1 MFPIPKNNRPS
12 GWPDTFSSSPSTST
26 SLSSSFSSGSA
37 ASDMLP
43 QDSSQSDIV
52 SSDHLANHTTP
63 LPAPIPRHAAG
74 HDLALAATRPRSSS
88 LAVVM
93 GQNFS
98 KPSASHKGL
107 SISTAA
113 ANTGIKLKRA
123 FAGRRKKSEDSTK
136 LFAVTDNKE
145 WDSPAS
151 SPSTSSQV
159 TPPASKF
166 PRSTKLTQIAT
177 QVIGGAKRA
186 AKSPHASPIPP
197 TPPPKPSSMQ
207 VAKLVP
213 TSTPISPLKKVDNRG
228 SIIPMSPGI
237 SSAVTFMRLGEEERE
252 AAQVNANEA
261 AAQVKANE
269 AAAAQVKTNE
279 AAKEVPK
286 ELSNKTDTE
295 KDIWRK
301 SDSTMS
307 HHTIRPGAGAGPRSS
322 RPVSMAESLQS
333 NHTIVPVNKRLSA
346 LITDA
351 EFGPPEEE
359 DDSSFVSAS
368 EEITPIPLSANTSS
382 TNIKGRRSMSLN
394 LGKATKFAISPPSAT
409 STGALD
415 QLKPRSPRESHP
427 RMTPSLSNETPT
439 LTRAAASGIIA
450 PSSSGVQS
458 TGNNIRGRL
467 AAWTATNN
475 ASSETY
481 HHHHSHT
488 SRPVPPSAYHRNTPS
503 PQPHQR
509 STAISITGSLA
520 PAANLARRA
529 AEKLGRWGFS
539 SNSSGYSSSSS
550 STGYS
555 SDHALGRTT
564 SNNSSGQMSSGR
576 GKQRR
581 TPDAPSGA
589 WSVSSSGTSDSDA
602 LLVPA
607 GPSLGTQIRSPLRKT
622 AGGAAVAGGIVF
634 GRPLTV
640 VVKETSVG
648 RSPNYDSSSGFDRS
662 KMTMETLGTI
672 TKKQSKALET
682 RRLPALVVRCAQHL
696 LLWGVGEE
704 GLFRVNG
711 RPSHVAKLRHE
722 FDTGADY
729 NLQECS
735 PGELDPHAVASIFKA
750 FLRELPEPI
759 LTHSLLPYFEAALAH
774 EQATNE
780 QQLREQPVSPRA
792 MSGQRGPPLP
802 SGPKNGLQGLR
813 KPPSL
818 STLAMPNLS
827 GLRPPSRSL
836 LNVLKSLVRQL
847 PIENRD
853 LILTVTDLI
862 KATAKESQH
871 TRMPLN
877 NLLLV
882 FCPSL
887 NMNPPL
893 LKVLCEAEDIW
904 EQEDP
909 SPVLD
914 IKREDAILD
923 ISPSSDIA
931 EAGHTARPDTSD
943 TTAAQEIDE
952 GSLSSASASSSPPTS
967 SRVIHGHERLS
978 LERSPTSEERIRSKK
993 PHGPRRAA
1001 AVPQVVPVDGTS
1013 PVVHNEL
1020 PYPSG
1025 STDVSFE
1032 SMSLR
1037 DDGSSYIS
1045 NSDTRSEFASSPFER
1060 GVPSPPLSSSVES
1073 LRTPSSSSAGPSLTH
1088 LPLEKPRLGKLLSP
1102 SEVEIAGDDFVHPR
1116 RFLDNHLSGHI
1127 KFPTAPDDSPVT
1139 PVSPRMSAPS
1149 LSLGSPSPTNSAPS
1163 SPRARRIKKPS
1174 LQLLFSKR
1182 SASSLKSLADGK
1194 PVISSPIPTPL
1205 APSLSSDSSVSTP
1218 SSAVTAQSVAFFSP
1232 PVLDTNIAASP
1243 LRFGLGFD
1251 PRLSPDLQVRTA
1263 AQTNEEQHVE
1273 DVVIT
1278 PVGETPI
1285 ANRYCTPA
1293 SSTLSL
1299 PLSSDAT
1306 MPSHLRPY
1314 PTARSK
1320 LTSKTLTSSA
1330 SSNHLGLLGDQEDQ
1344 EDWTQSV
1351 LLAADAGGN
1360 WS

>member
-1 MFPIPKNNRPS
+1 
-12 GWPDTFSSSPSTST
+12 
-26 SLSSSFSSGSA
+26 
-37 ASDMLP
+37 MLP

-98 KPSASHKGL
+98 KPSVSHKGL

-151 SPSTSSQV
+151 SPSTSS
-159 TPPASKF
+159 
-166 PRSTKLTQIAT
+166 

-662 KMTMETLGTI
+662 KMTMETL
-672 TKKQSKALET
+672 
-682 RRLPALVVRCAQHL
+682 VRCAQHL

-780 QQLREQPVSPRA
+780 QQLREQPACENCLHSR
-792 MSGQRGPPLP
+792 P
-802 SGPKNGLQGLR
+802 SQC
-813 KPPSL
+813 
-818 STLAMPNLS
+818 
-827 GLRPPSRSL
+827 
-836 LNVLKSLVRQL
+836 
-847 PIENRD
+847 PI
-853 LILTVTDLI
+853 
-862 KATAKESQH
+862 
-871 TRMPLN
+871 
-877 NLLLV
+877 
-882 FCPSL
+882 
-887 NMNPPL
+887 
-893 LKVLCEAEDIW
+893 
-904 EQEDP
+904 
-909 SPVLD
+909 
-914 IKREDAILD
+914 
-923 ISPSSDIA
+923 
-931 EAGHTARPDTSD
+931 
-943 TTAAQEIDE
+943 
-952 GSLSSASASSSPPTS
+952 
-967 SRVIHGHERLS
+967 
-978 LERSPTSEERIRSKK
+978 
-993 PHGPRRAA
+993 
-1001 AVPQVVPVDGTS
+1001 
-1013 PVVHNEL
+1013 
-1020 PYPSG
+1020 
-1025 STDVSFE
+1025 
-1032 SMSLR
+1032 
-1037 DDGSSYIS
+1037 
-1045 NSDTRSEFASSPFER
+1045 
-1060 GVPSPPLSSSVES
+1060 
-1073 LRTPSSSSAGPSLTH
+1073 
-1088 LPLEKPRLGKLLSP
+1088 
-1102 SEVEIAGDDFVHPR
+1102 
-1116 RFLDNHLSGHI
+1116 
-1127 KFPTAPDDSPVT
+1127 
-1139 PVSPRMSAPS
+1139 
-1149 LSLGSPSPTNSAPS
+1149 
-1163 SPRARRIKKPS
+1163 
-1174 LQLLFSKR
+1174 
-1182 SASSLKSLADGK
+1182 
-1194 PVISSPIPTPL
+1194 
-1205 APSLSSDSSVSTP
+1205 
-1218 SSAVTAQSVAFFSP
+1218 
-1232 PVLDTNIAASP
+1232 
-1243 LRFGLGFD
+1243 
-1251 PRLSPDLQVRTA
+1251 
-1263 AQTNEEQHVE
+1263 
-1273 DVVIT
+1273 
-1278 PVGETPI
+1278 
-1285 ANRYCTPA
+1285 
-1293 SSTLSL
+1293 
-1299 PLSSDAT
+1299 
-1306 MPSHLRPY
+1306 
-1314 PTARSK
+1314 
-1320 LTSKTLTSSA
+1320 
-1330 SSNHLGLLGDQEDQ
+1330 
-1344 EDWTQSV
+1344 
-1351 LLAADAGGN
+1351 
-1360 WS
+1360 

>member
-1 MFPIPKNNRPS
+1 
-12 GWPDTFSSSPSTST
+12 
-26 SLSSSFSSGSA
+26 
-37 ASDMLP
+37 
-43 QDSSQSDIV
+43 
-52 SSDHLANHTTP
+52 
-63 LPAPIPRHAAG
+63 
-74 HDLALAATRPRSSS
+74 
-88 LAVVM
+88 M

-123 FAGRRKKSEDSTK
+123 FGGRRKKSEDSTK
-136 LFAVTDNKE
+136 LFAVTNNKE

-207 VAKLVP
+207 VANLVP
-213 TSTPISPLKKVDNRG
+213 TSTPISTLRKVDNRG

-252 AAQVNANEA
+252 AAQVKENEA
-261 AAQVKANE
+261 A
-269 AAAAQVKTNE
+269 
-279 AAKEVPK
+279 EVPK
-286 ELSNKTDTE
+286 EVSNKIDTE

-481 HHHHSHT
+481 HHHHHSHT

-602 LLVPA
+602 FLVPA

-622 AGGAAVAGGIVF
+622 AGGAAVVGGIVF

-662 KMTMETLGTI
+662 KLTMETLGTI

-711 RPSHVAKLRHE
+711 RPSHVAKLRRE
-722 FDTGADY
+722 FDTGADF

-759 LTHSLLPYFEAALAH
+759 LTYSLLPYFEAALAH

-792 MSGQRGPPLP
+792 MAGQRGPPLP

-836 LNVLKSLVRQL
+836 LNVLKSLVGQL

-904 EQEDP
+904 EPEDL

-914 IKREDAILD
+914 IKREDVILD

-931 EAGHTARPDTSD
+931 EAGHTARPDTND
-943 TTAAQEIDE
+943 TTGAQGIEK

-967 SRVIHGHERLS
+967 SR
-978 LERSPTSEERIRSKK
+978 
-993 PHGPRRAA
+993 
-1001 AVPQVVPVDGTS
+1001 
-1013 PVVHNEL
+1013 
-1020 PYPSG
+1020 
-1025 STDVSFE
+1025 
-1032 SMSLR
+1032 
-1037 DDGSSYIS
+1037 
-1045 NSDTRSEFASSPFER
+1045 FASSPFER

-1088 LPLEKPRLGKLLSP
+1088 LPLEKPGLGKLLSP
-1102 SEVEIAGDDFVHPR
+1102 SEVEIAGDDFVNPR

-1194 PVISSPIPTPL
+1194 PVISSPIPTSL

-1251 PRLSPDLQVRTA
+1251 PRLSPDLQVQTA

-1320 LTSKTLTSSA
+1320 LTSKTLISSA

>member
-1 MFPIPKNNRPS
+1 MYHIPRNNRPS
-12 GWPDTFSSSPSTST
+12 GWPDNFSSSTSPST

-37 ASDMLP
+37 VSDILP

-52 SSDHLANHTTP
+52 SSDHLASHTTP
-63 LPAPIPRHAAG
+63 LPAPLPRHV
-74 HDLALAATRPRSSS
+74 DLAITASRPRSSS

-136 LFAVTDNKE
+136 LFAATDNRE

-151 SPSTSSQV
+151 SPSSSSQV
-159 TPPASKF
+159 IS
-166 PRSTKLTQIAT
+166 
-177 QVIGGAKRA
+177 GGKKAG
-186 AKSPHASPIPP
+186 KSPQESAIPP
-197 TPPPKPSSMQ
+197 PLPPKPSSMQ
-207 VAKLVP
+207 VAKQIP
-213 TSTPISPLKKVDNRG
+213 SPTPILPAKFPDNKGDHRG
-228 SIIPMSPGI
+228 SIIPISPGI
-237 SSAVTFMRLGEEERE
+237 SSAVTFMRLGEQERE
-252 AAQVNANEA
+252 AAQA
-261 AAQVKANE
+261 KANE
-269 AAAAQVKTNE
+269 VTKDAPDKPDTQKDAQ
-279 AAKEVPK
+279 
-286 ELSNKTDTE
+286 
-295 KDIWRK
+295 KDVWRK
-301 SDSTMS
+301 SDSTIS

-333 NHTIVPVNKRLSA
+333 NHTVVPVNKRLSA

-368 EEITPIPLSANTSS
+368 EEITPTPQIANIASP
-382 TNIKGRRSMSLN
+382 NIKSRRSMSLN
-394 LGKATKFAISPPSAT
+394 IGKATKAAISPPTSNSAGT
-409 STGALD
+409 LD
-415 QLKPRSPRESHP
+415 HKFKSPSESHP

-439 LTRAAASGIIA
+439 LTRAAASGFIA

-458 TGNNIRGRL
+458 TGNNLRGRL
-467 AAWTATNN
+467 AAWSATHN
-475 ASSETY
+475 ASAQATQSHQ
-481 HHHHSHT
+481 HHISHAP
-488 SRPVPPSAYHRNTPS
+488 RPVPPSSYHRNTPS

-555 SDHALGRTT
+555 SDHVLGRTT
-564 SNNSSGQMSSGR
+564 SNSSSAHMPSSGR

-602 LLVPA
+602 LPT
-607 GPSLGTQIRSPLRKT
+607 GPQLGTQLRRSILT
-622 AGGAAVAGGIVF
+622 GNGAVASGVVF
-634 GRPLTV
+634 GRQLIIV
-640 VVKETSVG
+640 VEETSVG
-648 RSPNYDSSSGFDRS
+648 RTPNHDLSIERS
-662 KMTMETLGTI
+662 KLRLETPGSI
-672 TKKQSKALET
+672 TRKQAEALET

-711 RPSHVAKLRHE
+711 RPSHVSKLRRE

-735 PGELDPHAVASIFKA
+735 PGELDPHAVASVFKA

-759 LTHSLLPYFEAALAH
+759 LTHALLPYFEAALAH

-780 QQLREQPVSPRA
+780 QQRQQSTMQRA
-792 MSGQRGPPLP
+792 VPGQRGPLLP
-802 SGPKNGLQGLR
+802 SSPKAGLQGLR

-836 LNVLKSLVRQL
+836 LNVLRSLVKQL

-862 KATAKESQH
+862 KATAKESQQ
-871 TRMPLN
+871 TKMPLN

-893 LKVLCEAEDIW
+893 LKVLCEAENIW
-904 EQEDP
+904 EEDDP
-909 SPVLD
+909 YPVLD
-914 IKREDAILD
+914 IKREDMVLD
-923 ISPSSDIA
+923 VSPSEAA
-931 EAGHTARPDTSD
+931 EAAD
-943 TTAAQEIDE
+943 TTRSEPVLEVSIQ
-952 GSLSSASASSSPPTS
+952 GSDDHPLTSASTLSSSPPIS
-967 SRVIHGHERLS
+967 AQSHERS
-978 LERSPTSEERIRSKK
+978 NFESSPTSEERVRLRK
-993 PHGPRRAA
+993 PHGPRQHIAQVLHADVRNPIP
-1001 AVPQVVPVDGTS
+1001 AVQNE
-1013 PVVHNEL
+1013 VH
-1020 PYPSG
+1020 SG
-1025 STDVSFE
+1025 SIDALSDSISVQ
-1032 SMSLR
+1032 

-1045 NSDTRSEFASSPFER
+1045 NSDTRSESVSSPSEH
-1060 GVPSPPLSSSVES
+1060 GVASPPLSSSVES
-1073 LRTPSSSSAGPSLTH
+1073 LKTPYSSSAEPSLAH
-1088 LPLEKPRLGKLLSP
+1088 LPLETVYRKIDAPL
-1102 SEVEIAGDDFVHPR
+1102 EVGIDEDDFMTPH
-1116 RFLDNHLSGHI
+1116 RFLDDRLGGHI
-1127 KFPTAPDDSPVT
+1127 KFPTTSDESPVT

-1149 LSLGSPSPTNSAPS
+1149 LSLPLSPGGSPSTNSAPS
-1163 SPRARRIKKPS
+1163 SPKARRLKKPS
-1174 LQLLFSKR
+1174 LQLLFNKR
-1182 SASSLKSLADGK
+1182 SVPSLKSLADGK
-1194 PVISSPIPTPL
+1194 PFISSPMATSL
-1205 APSLSSDSSVSTP
+1205 APSVSSDSSISTP
-1218 SSAVTAQSVAFFSP
+1218 SSAVTAASSAAFILP
-1232 PVLDTNIAASP
+1232 PVLDTNVVSSS
-1243 LRFGLGFD
+1243 LRVGLALETQRSSEVQMQSLPSSGD
-1251 PRLSPDLQVRTA
+1251 EHPI
-1263 AQTNEEQHVE
+1263 VE
-1273 DVVIT
+1273 PVVT

-1285 ANRYCTPA
+1285 ANRYCTPS

-1299 PLSSDAT
+1299 PMLSQDTTA
-1306 MPSHLRPY
+1306 PSHLRPY
-1314 PTARSK
+1314 PTSRSK
-1320 LTSKTLTSSA
+1320 RTSKLSSA
-1330 SSNHLGLLGDQEDQ
+1330 SSNHLGLLDDQEDE

-1360 WS
+1360 WSPHKARRSVGF

>member
-1 MFPIPKNNRPS
+1 
-12 GWPDTFSSSPSTST
+12 
-26 SLSSSFSSGSA
+26 
-37 ASDMLP
+37 
-43 QDSSQSDIV
+43 
-52 SSDHLANHTTP
+52 
-63 LPAPIPRHAAG
+63 
-74 HDLALAATRPRSSS
+74 
-88 LAVVM
+88 M

-136 LFAVTDNKE
+136 MFAATDNKE

-151 SPSTSSQV
+151 SPSSSSQV
-159 TPPASKF
+159 TQPASRF
-166 PRSTKLTQIAT
+166 PRSTKLTQFAT
-177 QVIGGAKRA
+177 QVISGAKRA
-186 AKSPHASPIPP
+186 GKSPGPEESPIPP
-197 TPPPKPSSMQ
+197 IPPPKPLSMHT
-207 VAKLVP
+207 AKLVP
-213 TSTPISPLKKVDNRG
+213 SSTSPLPAKIQGIKGDNRG

-237 SSAVTFMRLGEEERE
+237 SSAVNFMRLGEEERE
-252 AAQVNANEA
+252 AAQA
-261 AAQVKANE
+261 KANE
-269 AAAAQVKTNE
+269 AV
-279 AAKEVPK
+279 KEVLK
-286 ELSNKTDTE
+286 EPSDKTDVQ
-295 KDIWRK
+295 KDVQKDAWRK

-307 HHTIRPGAGAGPRSS
+307 HHTIRPSVTAGPRSS

-333 NHTIVPVNKRLSA
+333 NHTVVPVNKRLSA

-368 EEITPIPLSANTSS
+368 EELTPIPQTANIASPI
-382 TNIKGRRSMSLN
+382 IKGRRSMSLN
-394 LGKATKFAISPPSAT
+394 LGKATKFAVSSPPAIN
-409 STGALD
+409 TGALD
-415 QLKPRSPRESHP
+415 DHKPKSPLDPHP
-427 RMTPSLSNETPT
+427 RMTPSLSNETTT
-439 LTRAAASGIIA
+439 LTHTAASGIIA
-450 PSSSGVQS
+450 PSSYGVQS

-475 ASSETY
+475 ASSQTH
-481 HHHHSHT
+481 HHHHSHAT
-488 SRPVPPSAYHRNTPS
+488 RPVPPSSYHRNTPS
-503 PQPHQR
+503 PQPQPHQR

-602 LLVPA
+602 FLVSA
-607 GPSLGTQIRSPLRKT
+607 GPSLGTQIRSPLRKN

-634 GRPLTV
+634 GRQLAF

-648 RSPNYDSSSGFDRS
+648 RSPNPSNPSLDRF
-662 KMTMETLGTI
+662 KPTMETPGTI
-672 TKKQSKALET
+672 TKQQARALET
-682 RRLPALVVRCAQHL
+682 RRLPALIVRCAQHL

-704 GLFRVNG
+704 GLFRVSG

-780 QQLREQPVSPRA
+780 QQRQQQPMMPRA
-792 MSGQRGPPLP
+792 MAGQRGPSLP

-827 GLRPPSRSL
+827 GIRPPSRSL
-836 LNVLKSLVRQL
+836 LNVLRSLVSQL

-862 KATAKESQH
+862 KATAKESQQ
-871 TRMPLN
+871 TKMPLN

-904 EQEDP
+904 EMEDP

-914 IKREDAILD
+914 IKREDAVLD
-923 ISPSSDIA
+923 ITP
-931 EAGHTARPDTSD
+931 
-943 TTAAQEIDE
+943 
-952 GSLSSASASSSPPTS
+952 LASASTVSSSPLASP
-967 SRVIHGHERLS
+967 RVTDGHGRLS

-1001 AVPQVVPVDGTS
+1001 QIPQVVHADS
-1013 PVVHNEL
+1013 SSDASYVVQNEVAHHT
-1020 PYPSG
+1020 G
-1025 STDVSFE
+1025 FTDIS
-1032 SMSLR
+1032 SDTISLR

-1045 NSDTRSEFASSPFER
+1045 NSDTRSESVSSPFEL
-1060 GVPSPPLSSSVES
+1060 GVSSPPLSSSAES
-1073 LRTPSSSSAGPSLTH
+1073 LRTPSSSSAEPSLTH
-1088 LPLEKPRLGKLLSP
+1088 LPLEKPHLEKIHPAST
-1102 SEVEIAGDDFVHPR
+1102 VEISEEDFVTPR
-1116 RFLDNHLSGHI
+1116 RFLDHHLSGHI
-1127 KFPTAPDDSPVT
+1127 KFPTASDESPVT

-1149 LSLGSPSPTNSAPS
+1149 LSLPLSSPSSPSSTNSAPS

-1194 PVISSPIPTPL
+1194 SFISPPMPISLTPS
-1205 APSLSSDSSVSTP
+1205 ASTDSSVSTP
-1218 SSAVTAQSVAFFSP
+1218 SSAVTAQSVTFAVP
-1232 PVLDTNIAASP
+1232 PVLDTNIVTSS

-1251 PRLSPDLQVRTA
+1251 SQPSPELQ
-1263 AQTNEEQHVE
+1263 AQISPKPNEEQRGEEPVT
-1273 DVVIT
+1273 T

-1285 ANRYCTPA
+1285 ANRFCTPS

-1299 PLSSDAT
+1299 SLSNYDAVE
-1306 MPSHLRPY
+1306 PSHLRQY
-1314 PTARSK
+1314 PTSRSK
-1320 LTSKTLTSSA
+1320 PMSKTSSV

-1351 LLAADAGGN
+1351 LLAADAGGD
-1360 WS
+1360 WRSS

>member
-1 MFPIPKNNRPS
+1 MYHIPKNNRPS
-12 GWPDTFSSSPSTST
+12 GWPDNLSSSPSPSI

-37 ASDMLP
+37 VSDMLP

-52 SSDHLANHTTP
+52 SSDHLASHTTP

-74 HDLALAATRPRSSS
+74 HDLAITTSCPRSSS

-98 KPSASHKGL
+98 KPAPSHKGL

-136 LFAVTDNKE
+136 LFATTHNKE

-151 SPSTSSQV
+151 SPSSSLQV
-159 TPPASKF
+159 TSPALKF
-166 PRSTKLTQIAT
+166 PRPAKLTQFAT
-177 QVIGGAKRA
+177 QVISGA
-186 AKSPHASPIPP
+186 AKKAGKSPQEPAIPP
-197 TPPPKPSSMQ
+197 TPPPKPLSMQ
-207 VAKLVP
+207 TAKPIPSSTPTLPAKLQ
-213 TSTPISPLKKVDNRG
+213 SNKAENRG

-237 SSAVTFMRLGEEERE
+237 SSAVTFMRLGEQERE
-252 AAQVNANEA
+252 AAQA
-261 AAQVKANE
+261 KANE
-269 AAAAQVKTNE
+269 AV
-279 AAKEVPK
+279 KEVSK
-286 ELSNKTDTE
+286 DNSDKTDVQ
-295 KDIWRK
+295 KDTWRK
-301 SDSTMS
+301 SDSTIS
-307 HHTIRPGAGAGPRSS
+307 HHTIRPGAGAGSRSS

-333 NHTIVPVNKRLSA
+333 NHTVVPVHKRLSA

-368 EEITPIPLSANTSS
+368 EEITPLPQSANNSS
-382 TNIKGRRSMSLN
+382 PNIKSRRSMSLN
-394 LGKATKFAISPPSAT
+394 FGQATKYAISPT
-409 STGALD
+409 STSAGALD
-415 QLKPRSPRESHP
+415 DTRPRSSRESHP

-450 PSSSGVQS
+450 PSSLGVQS

-475 ASSETY
+475 ATSQT
-481 HHHHSHT
+481 HHHHHPSYA
-488 SRPVPPSAYHRNTPS
+488 SRPVPPSSYHRNTPS

-564 SNNSSGQMSSGR
+564 SNNSSAQMSSGR

-589 WSVSSSGTSDSDA
+589 WSVSSSGTLDSDA
-602 LLVPA
+602 FIVPA
-607 GPSLGTQIRSPLRKT
+607 GPSLGTQLRSPLRKS

-634 GRPLTV
+634 GRPLAI
-640 VVKETSVG
+640 VVKETSVS
-648 RSPNYDSSSGFDRS
+648 RSPSHDSSSSFDGS
-662 KMTMETLGTI
+662 ELKMETPGSI
-672 TKKQSKALET
+672 TSKQARALET
-682 RRLPALVVRCAQHL
+682 RQLPALVVRCAQHL

-711 RPSHVAKLRHE
+711 RPSHVSKLRHE

-759 LTHSLLPYFEAALAH
+759 LTHALLPYFEAALAH

-780 QQLREQPVSPRA
+780 QQRQQSTSPRA
-792 MSGQRGPPLP
+792 MATQRGPSLP

-827 GLRPPSRSL
+827 GIRPPSRSL
-836 LNVLKSLVRQL
+836 LNVLRSLVKQL

-853 LILTVTDLI
+853 LILTVADLMR
-862 KATAKESQH
+862 ATAKESQQ
-871 TRMPLN
+871 TKMPLN

-904 EQEDP
+904 EVDDP
-909 SPVLD
+909 DPVLD
-914 IKREDAILD
+914 IKREDVILD
-923 ISPSSDIA
+923 ISPSSEVA
-931 EAGHTARPDTSD
+931 EAGHQARSATIEQTSTRED
-943 TTAAQEIDE
+943 DE
-952 GSLSSASASSSPPTS
+952 SLLASAYTVSSFPTS
-967 SRVIHGHERLS
+967 SRVTDGHERPN
-978 LERSPTSEERIRSKK
+978 LERRPTSEERIRSKK
-993 PHGPRRAA
+993 PHGPRRALH
-1001 AVPQVVPVDGTS
+1001 VPQVVPVDAPSNTS
-1013 PVVHNEL
+1013 SLVSNEGL
-1020 PYPSG
+1020 HHLV
-1025 STDVSFE
+1025 STDIS
-1032 SMSLR
+1032 SDSTSLR

-1045 NSDTRSEFASSPFER
+1045 NTDTRSEFLSSPFEQ
-1060 GVPSPPLSSSVES
+1060 GVSSPPLSSSVES
-1073 LRTPSSSSAGPSLTH
+1073 LRTPSSSSAEPSMTH
-1088 LPLEKPRLGKLLSP
+1088 LPLEKSYLGKINP
-1102 SEVEIAGDDFVHPR
+1102 SSEAEVAEDDFVHPQ
-1116 RFLDNHLSGHI
+1116 RFLDNHLNGHI
-1127 KFPTAPDDSPVT
+1127 KFPSTSDDSPVT
-1139 PVSPRMSAPS
+1139 PVSLRMSAPS
-1149 LSLGSPSPTNSAPS
+1149 LSLPLASPNSLSSANSAPA
-1163 SPRARRIKKPS
+1163 SPKGRRIKKPS

-1194 PVISSPIPTPL
+1194 PFISPPMATSL
-1205 APSLSSDSSVSTP
+1205 APSVSSDSSVSTP
-1218 SSAVTAQSVAFFSP
+1218 SSAVTAQSVTFTLP
-1232 PVLDTNIAASP
+1232 PMLDANVVSSP
-1243 LRFGLGFD
+1243 LRLGLGFD
-1251 PRLSPDLQVRTA
+1251 SQLSPELQ
-1263 AQTNEEQHVE
+1263 AQTLPKSNEEQHVVE
-1273 DVVIT
+1273 PVLT

-1285 ANRYCTPA
+1285 ANRYCTPS

-1299 PLSSDAT
+1299 PLLSQDTTA
-1306 MPSHLRPY
+1306 PSHLRPY
-1314 PTARSK
+1314 PTSRSK
-1320 LTSKTLTSSA
+1320 PMSKTTLLSS
-1330 SSNHLGLLGDQEDQ
+1330 SSDHLRLLGDQEDQ

-1360 WS
+1360 WSSS